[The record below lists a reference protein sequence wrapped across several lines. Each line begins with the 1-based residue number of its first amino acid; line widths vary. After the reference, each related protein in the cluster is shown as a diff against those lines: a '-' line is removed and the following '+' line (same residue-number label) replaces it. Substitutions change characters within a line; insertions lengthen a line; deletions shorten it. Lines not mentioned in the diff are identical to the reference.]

1 MPSDYPRS
9 HRVADYIQRELS
21 GLIRNELK
29 DPRLSPMLTIATVEV
44 SRDLSVAKIYYSVFD
59 PSEREPTQEALDSS
73 AGFLRRHLARQM
85 KTRSVPQLRFYYD
98 DSAEKGAHM
107 STLIANAV
115 ASNTTQDDA
124 EESAGNADTSAP
136 PNSDIRDN

>member
-44 SRDLSVAKIYYSVFD
+44 SRDLSVAKIYFSVFD
-59 PSEREPTQEALDSS
+59 PNEREPTQLALDSAS
-73 AGFLRRHLARQM
+73 GFLRKQLARRM
-85 KTRSVPQLRFYYD
+85 KIRSVPQLRFYYD
-98 DSAEKGAHM
+98 DSAERGAHM
-107 STLIANAV
+107 SALIANAV
-115 ASNTTQDDA
+115 ASNTTEDDA
-124 EESAGNADTSAP
+124 AP
-136 PNSDIRDN
+136 DDDEPAPARS